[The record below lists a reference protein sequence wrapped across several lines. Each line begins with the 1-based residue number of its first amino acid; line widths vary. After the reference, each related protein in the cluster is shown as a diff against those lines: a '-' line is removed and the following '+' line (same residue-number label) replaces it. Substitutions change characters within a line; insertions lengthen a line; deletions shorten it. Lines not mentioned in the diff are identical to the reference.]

1 MVSKKGKRKIQYGD
15 QIFFWFIRTNNTKS
29 KRIHI
34 LSDDKRI
41 NLEYPFFDSDVP
53 VTPSYI
59 KCLLDSYM
67 GK

>member
-1 MVSKKGKRKIQYGD
+1 MIV
-15 QIFFWFIRTNNTKS
+15 FFCLIRTNNTKS

-59 KCLLDSYM
+59 KRLLDNYM